1 MAEDGMNPYLRNL
14 GTIMNK
20 RHRYEKSESHLVLA
34 EQVIPLGSQTFSKS
48 RTQYP
53 VGVSPL
59 YALKAKGCRIQD
71 LDGNWYIDLVNSLAA
86 VTIGYKDH
94 QINKAVAKQLAKGV
108 IFSLPGV
115 LEEEVASLIV
125 SMVPSA
131 ELVRFGKNGSDATS
145 AAVRLARA
153 YTDREIV
160 AVCGYHGW
168 QDWFIGSTSRD
179 KGVPKDTKALTKS
192 FKYNDIDSLV
202 DLIAKHPNDI
212 AAVIMEPM
220 NNTYPQKEF
229 LEEVRSLC
237 TKNGI
242 VLIFDETITG
252 FRFSRGGAQE
262 YFNVIP
268 DLSTFGKGLANG
280 FPLSVVTGKRQI
292 MMEMEEIFFSG
303 TFGGELLSLAAAKV
317 VLEKHAKENIARKLD
332 QKGKYLADQVNQ
344 IIKEK
349 NLEGVL
355 NLSGHPSWIF
365 LNWKEANG
373 YSVDEIK
380 TFFMQEMFA
389 HGVLVLNTHNV
400 STSMSKKDLNKI
412 VSAYDK
418 TLKSLSKALLE
429 RSLRE
434 HLKVEPIKPL
444 FKIR

>member
-1 MAEDGMNPYLRNL
+1 MVEDGMNRCLRNL
-14 GTIMNK
+14 GTIMNN
-20 RHRYEKSESHLVLA
+20 RHRYEKSESHLKLA

-59 YALKAKGCRIQD
+59 YAQRAKGCRIQD

-86 VTIGYKDH
+86 ITIGYRDH
-94 QINKAVAKQLAKGV
+94 QINKAVVKQLAKGV

-125 SMVPSA
+125 NMVPSA

-153 YTDREIV
+153 YTQRDIV

-202 DLIAKHPNDI
+202 DLIAKHPNEI

-220 NNTYPQKEF
+220 NNTYPKKEF

-237 TKNGI
+237 SKNGI

-268 DLSTFGKGLANG
+268 DLSTFGKGVANG
-280 FPLSVVTGKRQI
+280 FPLSIVTGKREI

-317 VLEKHAKENIARKLD
+317 VLEKHAKKNIAGKLD
-332 QKGKYLADQVNQ
+332 QKGKYLADRVNQ
-344 IIKEK
+344 IIKER
-349 NLEGVL
+349 NLEEVL

-389 HGVLVLNTHNV
+389 HGILILNTHNI
-400 STSMSKKDLNKI
+400 SISMSKKDLNKI
-412 VSAYDK
+412 VNAYDK
-418 TLKSLSKALLE
+418 TLKSLSRSLSE
-429 RSLRE
+429 RNLRE

>member
-1 MAEDGMNPYLRNL
+1 
-14 GTIMNK
+14 MNK

-59 YALKAKGCRIQD
+59 YALQAKGCRIQD

-220 NNTYPQKEF
+220 NNTYPQKGF

-418 TLKSLSKALLE
+418 TLKSLSKSLLE